1 MGHSDQVLS
10 YGRGI
15 DYEIK
20 VTLGITAWSLLRVHI
35 VGEVR
40 DLDVDSRLGG
50 VLLLIIYNIKLR
62 IELYA

>member
-1 MGHSDQVLS
+1 VGHSDQVLL
-10 YGRGI
+10 YGQGI

-50 VLLLIIYNIKLR
+50 VFININITLR